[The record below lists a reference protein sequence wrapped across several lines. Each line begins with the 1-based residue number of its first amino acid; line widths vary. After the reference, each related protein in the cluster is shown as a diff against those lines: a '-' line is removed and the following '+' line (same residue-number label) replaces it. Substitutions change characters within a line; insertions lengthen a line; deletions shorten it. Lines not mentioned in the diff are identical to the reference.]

1 MNNDI
6 ESKLNELLKMKNDL
20 DELKSER
27 KQQEAIE
34 DFEKKQKILK
44 IYYWIWTAIMVGIA
58 VAGISGME
66 NNSDPYKWNG
76 LFMALVGMQGAV
88 MIKLWYFIKETK
100 LSVLQ
105 GMKQLQ
111 IQLAKQAHQ
120 NGGHD

>member
-6 ESKLNELLKMKNDL
+6 EHKLNELLKMKDDI

-27 KQQEAIE
+27 KQREAID

-44 IYYWIWTAIMVGIA
+44 KWYYCWLIVCVIVCC
-58 VAGISGME
+58 AGLAGME

-76 LFMALVGMQGAV
+76 LFMALVGFNSTI
-88 MIKLWYFIKETK
+88 MIKIWYFIKETK

-105 GMKQLQ
+105 EMKQLHIHLVKQ
-111 IQLAKQAHQ
+111 TAKE
-120 NGGHD
+120 D

>member
-1 MNNDI
+1 MDNDI
-6 ESKLNELLKMKNDL
+6 ESKLNELLKMKEDL
-20 DELKSER
+20 NELKSER
-27 KQQEAIE
+27 QQQEVVE
-34 DFEKKQKILK
+34 DFEKKQKTLK
-44 IYYWIWTAIMVGIA
+44 IYYWVWIVIMGGIA

-66 NNSDPYKWNG
+66 HNSDPYKWNG

-111 IQLAKQAHQ
+111 IQIAHLKPT
-120 NGGHD
+120 NHTSE